1 VSAELLEDTRAT
13 LGEGPNLF
21 PDGTLWWVD
30 IPEGRVF
37 SRTDSGSQLISQYH
51 DEVSKVLP
59 WSNGHIA
66 LTAHGVELVSS
77 RGDILATIDV
87 TDGDSTLRCSDG
99 VVLPSG
105 GIAVGVVDKSLA
117 PGRGRLVVIQPD
129 GSVVTIVDGA
139 TIPNGIDVHPSGE
152 SVWWVDSPT
161 HTIMRCDVDP
171 VTGLILDPTP
181 WASVPLDLGVPDGL
195 CADREGGVWVALWDG
210 GALIHFDSDGSH
222 DQTIPVPVL
231 HVTSCAFDTD
241 NNLIV
246 TSGNA
251 VLTEDEKETIVGAGG
266 LWSISPDIHHT
277 SGLPPRISQLS
288 PRDFSL
294 DARKEQP

>member
-1 VSAELLEDTRAT
+1 MSAELLEDTRAT
-13 LGEGPNLF
+13 LGEGPSLF

-37 SRTDSGSQLISQYH
+37 SRTDLGSQLISQYD

-66 LTAHGVELVSS
+66 LTAHGVELVNT
-77 RGDILATIDV
+77 RGDILDTIDV
-87 TDGDSTLRCSDG
+87 TYGDSTLRCSDG

-105 GIAVGVVDKSLA
+105 GIAVGVVDKTLTA
-117 PGRGRLVVIQPD
+117 GRGRLVVIQPD
-129 GSVVTIVDGA
+129 GSVVTIVDRA

-152 SVWWVDSPT
+152 SVWWVDST
-161 HTIMRCDVDP
+161 TQIIRRCDVDP
-171 VTGLILDPTP
+171 MTGLIHDPTP
-181 WASVPLDLGVPDGL
+181 WASVPPHLGIPDGL
-195 CADREGGVWVALWDG
+195 CADREGGVWVALWGG
-210 GALIHFDSDGSH
+210 GAVIHFGSDGSH
-222 DQTIPVPVL
+222 DQTIPLPVS
-231 HVTSCAFDTD
+231 HVTSCAFDTH

-251 VLTEDEKETIVGAGG
+251 VLTEVEKETIVGAGG

-277 SGLPPRISQLS
+277 SGLPPRISQVS
-288 PRDFSL
+288 PRDIPL
-294 DARKEQP
+294 DAEKEQP